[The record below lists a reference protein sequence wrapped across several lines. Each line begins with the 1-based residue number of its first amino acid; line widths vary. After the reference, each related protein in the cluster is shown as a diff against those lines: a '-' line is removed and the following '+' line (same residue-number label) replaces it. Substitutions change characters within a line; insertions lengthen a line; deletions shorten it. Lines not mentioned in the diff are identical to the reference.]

1 MRTLWQDLRF
11 ALRILAKSPGFTA
24 VAVLS
29 LALGIG
35 ANTTIFSL
43 INAAL
48 FKPLPRVKEP
58 DRLVWFRAPASYPDY
73 EDFRDQNDVFSG
85 ISSLS
90 GTREIS
96 LSRDG
101 QPELV
106 KGEFVSANYF
116 SVLGVDVSMGRAF
129 LPEEDHPTS
138 AQPVVVLSH
147 GLWRRRFGGDPNLI
161 GENVSLNGLNFTV
174 IGVAPQGFTG
184 AEAGLPRD
192 LWALMAIYPRLHPP
206 LAGKDGAAPDQL
218 RNRGIYWLNL
228 IARLKHGVTRAQAQ
242 AAMTAIVSRLPKER
256 YAQTIDERLRAVELL
271 AVSGGLDPRDRE
283 GALPISALLQAIVS
297 LVLFTA
303 CANIAGLLLARSSLR
318 RREIGIRQALG
329 ASRARIIQQ
338 LLTESLLLSLLGA
351 IAGLLVAVWA
361 RDLLI
366 KLSSAT
372 PIAALDLG
380 LDYRVLA
387 FTFSASL
394 LAGVIFGLAPALQ
407 ASKPDLIPAL
417 KNEAA
422 GRGFR
427 RSRLR
432 SAFVISQT
440 ALSVI
445 LLIGSGLFIRSLR
458 NAQTINPGFKV
469 EGALLAT
476 LDPGLLRYSKEQRQE
491 FFRQAVE
498 RAEALP
504 GVERASLMN
513 IVPLGLRFAQRDVYA
528 EGQNGSRTEVTT
540 GFNTVGPR
548 YFQTMGIQ
556 VAHGREF
563 TSRDRAG
570 TQPVVMINETL
581 ARRLW
586 PGEDAVGKRL
596 RLGGESAP
604 EAEVIGVAANSKY
617 ASLGENAR
625 PYIYQ
630 PLLQSYASEMTLVV
644 RTTGSP
650 ETLSAAVRE
659 QIRSL
664 DPNLPVPQI
673 TTLSE
678 QVAFALFPA
687 RLGAALLG
695 AFGLLALG
703 LAATGIYGVIAYSVS
718 QRAQEFGIRMALG
731 ADGADVRRLVLR
743 EGLKV
748 VLIGVTAGLALSF
761 AATRL
766 TTGYLYGVGA
776 NDPLTFVG
784 VALLLTAV
792 ALLACYLPARR
803 ATKVDPMVALR
814 CE

>member
-1 MRTLWQDLRF
+1 MQTLWQDLRYT
-11 ALRILAKSPGFTA
+11 LRILTKAPGFTA
-24 VAVLS
+24 VAVIS

-43 INAAL
+43 INAVL
-48 FKPLPRVKEP
+48 LRPLPRVKKPE
-58 DRLVWFRAPASYPDY
+58 RLVWFRAPASYPDY
-73 EDFRDQNDVFSG
+73 EDFRGQNDVFSG
-85 ISSLS
+85 ISALS
-90 GTREIS
+90 GTSEIS
-96 LSRDG
+96 LSQGG

-116 SVLGVDVSMGRAF
+116 SVLGVDITTGRAF
-129 LPEEDHPTS
+129 LPEEDRPAR

-147 GLWRRRFGGDPNLI
+147 GLWQRRFGCDPNLI
-161 GENVSLNGLNFTV
+161 GGSVNLNGMNFTV

-184 AEAGLPRD
+184 VEAGLPRD
-192 LWALMAIYPRLHPP
+192 LWAPMAIYPRLHPP
-206 LAGKDGAAPDQL
+206 LAGRDGAAPDQL
-218 RNRGIYWLNL
+218 RNRGMYWLNL
-228 IARLKHGVTRAQAQ
+228 IARLNPGITRAQAQ
-242 AAMTAIVSRLPKER
+242 VAMTAIVSRLPQKR
-256 YAQTIDERLRAVELL
+256 YHQTIDERLRAVELL

-297 LVLFTA
+297 LVLFAA
-303 CANIAGLLLARSSLR
+303 CANVAGLLLARSSLR
-318 RREIGIRQALG
+318 RREIGIRQTLG

-351 IAGLLVAVWA
+351 LAGLLLAAWA

-366 KLSSAT
+366 KLSGAT
-372 PIAALDLG
+372 LITALDLS
-380 LDYRVLA
+380 LDYRVFT

-394 LAGVIFGLAPALQ
+394 LAGLIFGLAPALQ

-422 GRGFR
+422 VKGYR

-432 SAFVISQT
+432 SAFVVSQT
-440 ALSVI
+440 AISVV
-445 LLIGSGLFIRSLR
+445 LLIGSGLFIRSLQ
-458 NAQTINPGFKV
+458 NARTINPGFKV

-476 LDPGLLRYSKEQRQE
+476 LDPGLLRYGKEQGQE

-498 RAEALP
+498 RVESLP
-504 GVERASLMN
+504 GVERASLMHF
-513 IVPLGLRFAQRDVYA
+513 VPFGLRFAQEEVYV
-528 EGQNGSRTEVTT
+528 ERENGSRSEVAT

-548 YFQTMGIQ
+548 YFQTMRIQ
-556 VAHGREF
+556 VVRGRES
-563 TSRDRAG
+563 TAQDGAG
-570 TQPVVMINETL
+570 AQPVVMINETL

-586 PGEDAVGKRL
+586 PGEDPIGRRL
-596 RLGGESAP
+596 RLGGESEP
-604 EAEVIGVAANSKY
+604 EAEVIGVAGDGKY
-617 ASLGENAR
+617 ATLDENAR
-625 PYIYQ
+625 PYIYR
-630 PLLQSYASEMTLVV
+630 PLLQSHASKMTLVV
-644 RTTGSP
+644 RTTGNP

-664 DPNLPVPQI
+664 DPNLPVSQI
-673 TTLSE
+673 TTLAE
-678 QVAFALFPA
+678 RVDFALFPA

-718 QRAQEFGIRMALG
+718 QRTQEFGIRLALG
-731 ADGADVRRLVLR
+731 ADGADVRRMVLR

-748 VLIGVTAGLALSF
+748 VLIGVTAGLALSL

-766 TTGYLYGVGA
+766 IAGFLYGVGA

-784 VALLLTAV
+784 VPALLTVV

-803 ATKVDPMVALR
+803 ATKVDPIEALR
-814 CE
+814 YE

>member
-1 MRTLWQDLRF
+1 MQPLWQDLRY
-11 ALRILAKSPGFTA
+11 ALRILAKAPGFTT
-24 VAVLS
+24 VAVIS

-43 INAAL
+43 INAVL
-48 FKPLPRVKEP
+48 FRPLPQVKEP
-58 DRLVWFRAPASYPDY
+58 GRLVWFRAPASYPDY
-73 EDFRDQNDVFSG
+73 ENFRDQNDVFSG
-85 ISSLS
+85 ISALS

-96 LSRDG
+96 LSRGG

-106 KGEFVSANYF
+106 TGEFVSANYF
-116 SVLGVDVSMGRAF
+116 SVLGVDVSAGRAF
-129 LPEEDHPTS
+129 LPEEDRLAG

-147 GLWRRRFGGDPNLI
+147 GLWQRRFGSDPNLI
-161 GENVSLNGLNFTV
+161 GGIVNLNGLSYTV

-192 LWALMAIYPRLHPP
+192 LWIPMAIYPRLNPP
-206 LAGKDGAAPDQL
+206 PVGKDGAVHDPL
-218 RNRGIYWLNL
+218 RNRGMYWLNL
-228 IARLKHGVTRAQAQ
+228 IARLKPGVTSVQAL
-242 AAMTAIVSRLPKER
+242 AEMTAIVNRLPKER
-256 YAQTIDERLRAVELL
+256 YDQTIDERLRAVELL
-271 AVSGGLDPRDRE
+271 SVNGGLDPRDRE

-366 KLSSAT
+366 KLSGAT
-372 PIAALDLG
+372 PIAALDLS

-387 FTFSASL
+387 FTVSASL
-394 LAGVIFGLAPALQ
+394 LASLIFGLAPALQ

-422 GRGFR
+422 GKGYR

-445 LLIGSGLFIRSLR
+445 LLIGSGLFIRSLK
-458 NAQTINPGFKV
+458 NARTINPGFKV

-476 LDPGLLRYSKEQRQE
+476 VNPGLLRYSKEQGQE
-491 FFRQAVE
+491 FYRQAVE
-498 RAEALP
+498 RVEALP
-504 GVERASLMN
+504 GVEGASLMS
-513 IVPLGLRFAQRDVYA
+513 IVPLGLSFAQQDVFV
-528 EGQNGSRTEVTT
+528 EKQNGSRTEVTT

-556 VAHGREF
+556 VTHGREF
-563 TSRDRAG
+563 TSQDRAG
-570 TQPVVMINETL
+570 AQPVVMINETL

-586 PGEDAVGKRL
+586 PDEDPVGKRL
-596 RLGGESAP
+596 RLGGESEP
-604 EAEVIGVAANSKY
+604 EAEVIGVAANGKY
-617 ASLGENAR
+617 ATLGEKAR

-630 PLLQSYASEMTLVV
+630 PLLQRYASKMTLVV
-644 RTTGSP
+644 RTTGNP
-650 ETLSAAVRE
+650 QTLSAAVRE

-664 DPNLPVPQI
+664 DPNLPVSQI

-695 AFGLLALG
+695 AFGLLALS

-718 QRAQEFGIRMALG
+718 QRTQEFGIRLALG
-731 ADGADVRRLVLR
+731 ADGADVRRLVMR

-748 VLIGVTAGLALSF
+748 VLIGVTVGLTLSL

-766 TTGYLYGVGA
+766 IAGLLYGVGA

-784 VALLLTAV
+784 VPALLTAV
-792 ALLACYLPARR
+792 ALLACYLPAGR
-803 ATKVDPMVALR
+803 ATKVDPMEALR

>member
-1 MRTLWQDLRF
+1 MQTLWQDLRF
-11 ALRILAKSPGFTA
+11 ALRILAKAPGFAA
-24 VAVLS
+24 VAVIS

-48 FKPLPRVKEP
+48 FRPLPQVKEP
-58 DRLVWFRAPASYPDY
+58 ERLVWFRAPASYPDY

-85 ISSLS
+85 ISALS

-96 LSRDG
+96 LSQGG

-116 SVLGVDVSMGRAF
+116 SVLGANVSTGRAF
-129 LPEEDHPTS
+129 LPEEDRLDDTR
-138 AQPVVVLSH
+138 PVVVLSY
-147 GLWRRRFGGDPNLI
+147 GLWQRRFGGDPNLI
-161 GENVSLNGLNFTV
+161 GGSVNLNGLNFTV
-174 IGVAPQGFTG
+174 IGVAPPGFVG
-184 AEAGLPRD
+184 AEVHMPRD
-192 LWALMAIYPRLHPP
+192 LWAPMAIYPRLSPP
-206 LAGKDGAAPDQL
+206 PAGKGATVPNPL
-218 RNRGIYWLNL
+218 RNRGTYWLNL
-228 IARLKHGVTRAQAQ
+228 VARLKPGVTRAQAQ
-242 AAMTAIVSRLPKER
+242 AAMTAIVARLLQER
-256 YAQTIDERLRAVELL
+256 LHQTIDERLRAVELL
-271 AVSGGLDPRDRE
+271 TVSGGLDPRDRA

-351 IAGLLVAVWA
+351 LAGLLVATWA

-366 KLSSAT
+366 SLSGAT
-372 PIAALDLG
+372 PIAALDLS

-394 LAGVIFGLAPALQ
+394 LASLIFGLAPALQ
-407 ASKPDLIPAL
+407 VSKPDLIPAL
-417 KNEAA
+417 KNESA
-422 GRGFR
+422 GKGYR

-432 SAFVISQT
+432 NAFVISQT
-440 ALSVI
+440 ALSVV
-445 LLIGSGLFIRSLR
+445 LLTGSGLFIRSLQ

-476 LDPGLLRYSKEQRQE
+476 LDPGLLRYSQERGQE

-498 RAEALP
+498 RVEALP
-504 GVERASLMN
+504 GVESASMMQYA
-513 IVPLGLRFAQRDVYA
+513 PLGFRFAQFEVFVER
-528 EGQNGSRTEVTT
+528 QNDSREVST
-540 GFNTVGPR
+540 GANVVGPR

-556 VAHGREF
+556 VVRGREF
-563 TSRDRAG
+563 TSQDGAG
-570 TQPVVMINETL
+570 AQRVVMINETL

-586 PGEDAVGKRL
+586 PDEDPIGKRL
-596 RLGGESAP
+596 RFGGPSDP
-604 EAEVIGVAANSKY
+604 EAEVIGVARDGKY
-617 ASLGENAR
+617 ATLGEKAR
-625 PYIYQ
+625 PYIYR
-630 PLLQSYASEMTLVV
+630 PLLQSYAEEMTLVV
-644 RTTGSP
+644 RTTGNP
-650 ETLSAAVRE
+650 EALSAAVRE
-659 QIRSL
+659 RIHSL
-664 DPNLPVPQI
+664 DPNLPVSQI
-673 TTLSE
+673 TTLAE
-678 QVAFALFPA
+678 LVDFALFPA

-718 QRAQEFGIRMALG
+718 QRTQEFGIRMALG

-748 VLIGVTAGLALSF
+748 VLIGVTAGLALSL

-766 TTGYLYGVGA
+766 TTGFLYGVGA

-803 ATKVDPMVALR
+803 ATKVDPMIALR

>member
-1 MRTLWQDLRF
+1 MQTLLQDLRF
-11 ALRILAKSPGFTA
+11 AIRILAKAPGFTA
-24 VAVLS
+24 VAVIS

-35 ANTTIFSL
+35 VNTTIFSL
-43 INAAL
+43 INGVL
-48 FKPLPRVKEP
+48 FRPLPRVKEP
-58 DRLVWFRAPASYPDY
+58 AALVWFRAPASYPDY

-85 ISSLS
+85 ISALS
-90 GTREIS
+90 GTSEFS
-96 LSRDG
+96 LSQGG

-116 SVLGVDVSMGRAF
+116 SVLGVDISTGRAF
-129 LPEEDHPTS
+129 LPEEDRLAD
-138 AQPVVVLSH
+138 AQPVVVLSY
-147 GLWRRRFGGDPNLI
+147 GLWQRRFGGDPNLI
-161 GENVSLNGLNFTV
+161 GGSVSLNGLTFTV
-174 IGVAPQGFTG
+174 VGVAPQGFVG
-184 AEAGLPRD
+184 AEATLPRD
-192 LWALMAIYPRLHPP
+192 LWAPMAIYPRLNPP
-206 LAGKDGAAPDQL
+206 PAGKGDVVPDRL
-218 RNRGIYWLNL
+218 RDRGTDSLNL
-228 IARLKHGVTRAQAQ
+228 IARLKPGVTRAQAQ
-242 AAMTAIVSRLPKER
+242 AAMTAIVARLPKER
-256 YAQTIDERLRAVELL
+256 YHQTIDERLRAVELL
-271 AVSGGLDPRDRE
+271 TVSGGLDPRDRA

-329 ASRARIIQQ
+329 ASRARIVQQ
-338 LLTESLLLSLLGA
+338 LLTEGLLLSLLGA
-351 IAGLLVAVWA
+351 LAGLLVAMWA
-361 RDLLI
+361 KGLLI
-366 KLSSAT
+366 SLVSAT
-372 PIAALDLG
+372 PIAALDLR

-394 LAGVIFGLAPALQ
+394 LAGLVFGLAPALQ

-422 GRGFR
+422 GKGYR

-432 SAFVISQT
+432 NAFVISQT

-445 LLIGSGLFIRSLR
+445 LLIGSGLFIRSLL
-458 NAQTINPGFKV
+458 NARTINPGFKV
-469 EGALLAT
+469 EGGLMAT
-476 LDPGLLRYSKEQRQE
+476 LDPGLLRYNEEQGQE

-498 RAEALP
+498 RVESLP
-504 GVERASLMN
+504 GVERASLMLF
-513 IVPLGLRFAQRDVYA
+513 VPLGLSFGQRGVYV
-528 EGQNGSRTEVTT
+528 EGQNGSRNVTTT
-540 GFNTVGPR
+540 GFNIVGPR
-548 YFQTMGIQ
+548 YFQTMGIP
-556 VAHGREF
+556 VMRGREF

-570 TQPVVMINETL
+570 AQRVVMINETL

-586 PGEDAVGKRL
+586 PGEDPIGKRL
-596 RLGGESAP
+596 RLGGPSGP
-604 EAEVIGVAANSKY
+604 EAEVIGLAGDGKY
-617 ASLGENAR
+617 ATIGENAR

-630 PLLQSYASEMTLVV
+630 PLLQSYSSKMTLVV
-644 RTTGSP
+644 RTTGNP
-650 ETLSAAVRE
+650 EALSAAIRE
-659 QIRSL
+659 RIQSL
-664 DPNLPVPQI
+664 DPNLPVAQI
-673 TTLSE
+673 TTLAG
-678 QVAFALFPA
+678 QVDFALFPA

-718 QRAQEFGIRMALG
+718 QRTQEFGIRMALG

-748 VLIGVTAGLALSF
+748 VLIGVTAGLALSL
-761 AATRL
+761 AAARL
-766 TTGYLYGVGA
+766 IAGFLYGVGA

-814 CE
+814 VE

>member
-1 MRTLWQDLRF
+1 MQTLWQDLRY
-11 ALRILAKSPGFTA
+11 ALRILVKAPGFTT
-24 VAVLS
+24 VAVIS

-43 INAAL
+43 INAVL
-48 FKPLPRVKEP
+48 FRPLPRVNEP
-58 DRLVWFRAPASYPDY
+58 ERLVWFRAPASYPDY
-73 EDFRDQNDVFSG
+73 EDFCDQNDVFSG
-85 ISSLS
+85 ISALS

-96 LSRDG
+96 LSQGG

-129 LPEEDHPTS
+129 LPEEDRPAS

-147 GLWRRRFGGDPNLI
+147 GLWQRRFGRDPNLI
-161 GENVSLNGLNFTV
+161 GGNVSLNGLNFTV

-184 AEAGLPRD
+184 AEAGLPRE
-192 LWALMAIYPRLHPP
+192 LWIPMAFYPRLHPQ
-206 LAGKDGAAPDQL
+206 LAGKGGASPDQL
-218 RNRGIYWLNL
+218 HNRGMYWLNL
-228 IARLKHGVTRAQAQ
+228 IARLKPGVTREQAQ
-242 AAMTAIVSRLPKER
+242 AAMTAIVARLPKER
-256 YAQTIDERLRAVELL
+256 YYQTIDERLSAVELL
-271 AVSGGLDPRDRE
+271 SVSGGLDPRDRK
-283 GALPISALLQAIVS
+283 GALPISALLQCIVS

-351 IAGLLVAVWA
+351 LAGLLVAAWA
-361 RDLLI
+361 RDALI

-372 PIAALDLG
+372 PVAAFDLS

-394 LAGVIFGLAPALQ
+394 LAGVVFGLAPALQ

-422 GRGFR
+422 GKGYR

-432 SAFVISQT
+432 SAFVVSQM
-440 ALSVI
+440 ALSVV
-445 LLIGSGLFIRSLR
+445 LLIGSGLFIRSLQ
-458 NAQTINPGFKV
+458 NARTIDPGFKV

-476 LDPGLLRYSKEQRQE
+476 LDPGLLRYSKEQGRE

-498 RAEALP
+498 RVEALP
-504 GVERASLMN
+504 GVERASLMR
-513 IVPLGLRFAQRDVYA
+513 IVPLGLSFAQQDVFA
-528 EGQNGSRTEVTT
+528 EKRNGSRSEVTA

-548 YFQTMGIQ
+548 YFQTMEIRI
-556 VAHGREF
+556 ARGREF
-563 TSRDRAG
+563 TSQDRAG
-570 TQPVVMINETL
+570 AQPVVMINETL
-581 ARRLW
+581 AHRLW
-586 PGEDAVGKRL
+586 PGEDPIGKRL
-596 RLGGESAP
+596 RVGGESEP
-604 EAEVIGVAANSKY
+604 EAEVIGLAGDGKY
-617 ASLGENAR
+617 ATLGENAR
-625 PYIYQ
+625 PYVYQ
-630 PLLQSYASEMTLVV
+630 PLLQSYASKMTLVV
-644 RTTGSP
+644 RTTGTP
-650 ETLSAAVRE
+650 EALSAAVRE
-659 QIRSL
+659 RIQSL
-664 DPNLPVPQI
+664 DPNLPVSQI

-678 QVAFALFPA
+678 QLAFALFPA

-718 QRAQEFGIRMALG
+718 QRTQEFGIRIALG

-748 VLIGVTAGLALSF
+748 VLIGVTVGLALSL
-761 AATRL
+761 AVTRL
-766 TTGYLYGVGA
+766 IAGFLYGVGA

-784 VALLLTAV
+784 APALLTVV

>member
-24 VAVLS
+24 VVVLS

-116 SVLGVDVSMGRAF
+116 SVLGVDVSTGRAF
-129 LPEEDHPTS
+129 LPEEDRIAD

-161 GENVSLNGLNFTV
+161 GGSVNLNGLSFTV
-174 IGVAPQGFTG
+174 IGVAPPGFVG
-184 AEAGLPRD
+184 AEVHIPRD
-192 LWALMAIYPRLHPP
+192 LWAPMAIYPRLPP
-206 LAGKDGAAPDQL
+206 AGKGATDPNPL
-218 RNRGIYWLNL
+218 RNRGMYWLNL
-228 IARLKHGVTRAQAQ
+228 VARLKPGVTRVQAQ
-242 AAMTAIVSRLPKER
+242 AAMTAIVARLPQER
-256 YAQTIDERLRAVELL
+256 YDQTIDERLRAVELL
-271 AVSGGLDPRDRE
+271 TVSGGLDPRDRA
-283 GALPISALLQAIVS
+283 GALPISGLLQAIVS
-297 LVLFTA
+297 LVLLTA

-351 IAGLLVAVWA
+351 LAGLLVAAWA

-366 KLSSAT
+366 SLSGAT
-372 PIAALDLG
+372 PIAALDLS
-380 LDYRVLA
+380 LDYRVLS

-394 LAGVIFGLAPALQ
+394 LAGLTFGLAPALQ

-422 GRGFR
+422 GKGYR

-432 SAFVISQT
+432 NAFVVSQT
-440 ALSVI
+440 ALSVV
-445 LLIGSGLFIRSLR
+445 LLIGSGLFIRSLQ
-458 NAQTINPGFKV
+458 NAQTIDPGFKV
-469 EGALLAT
+469 EGALIAT
-476 LDPGLLRYSKEQRQE
+476 LDPGLLRYGEEQGQE

-498 RAEALP
+498 RVGALP
-504 GVERASLMN
+504 GVESASLMDF
-513 IVPLGLRFAQRDVYA
+513 VPLGLRFAQHDVFV
-528 EGQNGSRTEVTT
+528 EGRNGSRAVST

-548 YFQTMGIQ
+548 YFQTMGIP
-556 VAHGREF
+556 VRRGREF
-563 TSRDRAG
+563 TTQDRTGAL
-570 TQPVVMINETL
+570 PVVMLNETL

-586 PGEDAVGKRL
+586 PGEDPIGKRL
-596 RLGGESAP
+596 RLGGPSDP
-604 EAEVIGVAANSKY
+604 EAEVIGVARDGKY
-617 ASLGENAR
+617 ATLGENAR
-625 PYIYQ
+625 PYIYR
-630 PLLQSYASEMTLVV
+630 PLLQSYASRMTLVV
-644 RTTGSP
+644 RTTGNP

-659 QIRSL
+659 QIHSL
-664 DPNLPVPQI
+664 DPNLPVAQI
-673 TTLSE
+673 KTLAE
-678 QVAFALFPA
+678 RVEFALFPA

-703 LAATGIYGVIAYSVS
+703 LAATGVYGVIAYSVS

-748 VLIGVTAGLALSF
+748 ALIGVTVGLALSL

-766 TTGYLYGVGA
+766 TTGFLYGVGA

>member
-24 VAVLS
+24 VVVLS

-116 SVLGVDVSMGRAF
+116 SVLGVDVSTGRAF
-129 LPEEDHPTS
+129 LPEEDRIAD

-161 GENVSLNGLNFTV
+161 GGSVNLNGLSFTV
-174 IGVAPQGFTG
+174 IGVAPPGFVG
-184 AEAGLPRD
+184 AEVHIPRD
-192 LWALMAIYPRLHPP
+192 LWAPMAIYPRLPP
-206 LAGKDGAAPDQL
+206 AGKGATDPNPL
-218 RNRGIYWLNL
+218 RNRGMYWLNL
-228 IARLKHGVTRAQAQ
+228 VARLKPGVTRVQAQ
-242 AAMTAIVSRLPKER
+242 AAMTAIVARLPQER
-256 YAQTIDERLRAVELL
+256 YDQTIDERLRAVELL
-271 AVSGGLDPRDRE
+271 TVSGGLDPRDRA
-283 GALPISALLQAIVS
+283 GALPISGLLQAIVS
-297 LVLFTA
+297 LVLLTA

-351 IAGLLVAVWA
+351 LAGLLVAAWA

-366 KLSSAT
+366 SLSGAT
-372 PIAALDLG
+372 PIAALDLS
-380 LDYRVLA
+380 LDYRVLS

-394 LAGVIFGLAPALQ
+394 LAGLTFGLAPALQ

-422 GRGFR
+422 GKGYR

-432 SAFVISQT
+432 NAFVVSQT
-440 ALSVI
+440 ALSVV
-445 LLIGSGLFIRSLR
+445 LLIGSGLFIRSLQ
-458 NAQTINPGFKV
+458 NAQTIDPGFKV
-469 EGALLAT
+469 EGALIAT
-476 LDPGLLRYSKEQRQE
+476 LDPGLLRYGEEQGQE

-498 RAEALP
+498 RVGALP
-504 GVERASLMN
+504 GVESASLMDF
-513 IVPLGLRFAQRDVYA
+513 VPLGLRFAQHDVFV
-528 EGQNGSRTEVTT
+528 EGRNGSRAVST

-548 YFQTMGIQ
+548 YFQTMGIP
-556 VAHGREF
+556 VRRGREF
-563 TSRDRAG
+563 TTQDRTGAL
-570 TQPVVMINETL
+570 PVVMLNETL

-586 PGEDAVGKRL
+586 PGEDPIGKRL
-596 RLGGESAP
+596 RLGGPSDP
-604 EAEVIGVAANSKY
+604 EAEVIGVARDGKY
-617 ASLGENAR
+617 ATLGENAR
-625 PYIYQ
+625 PYIYR
-630 PLLQSYASEMTLVV
+630 PLLQSYASRMTLVV
-644 RTTGSP
+644 RTTGNP

-659 QIRSL
+659 QIHSL
-664 DPNLPVPQI
+664 DPNLPVAQI
-673 TTLSE
+673 KTLAE
-678 QVAFALFPA
+678 RVEFALFPA

-703 LAATGIYGVIAYSVS
+703 LAATGVYGVIAYSVS

-748 VLIGVTAGLALSF
+748 ALIGVTVGLALSL

-766 TTGYLYGVGA
+766 TTGFLYGVGA

-803 ATKVDPMVALR
+803 ATKVDPMIALR
-814 CE
+814 YE